1 MQIPHCIQQQTI
13 TKNFSAFQNCLRQVV
28 NQKSCT
34 NKAVLKTRVV
44 VRCLI
49 ALSLPFYPICSI
61 SLSVIHE
68 YLCNFLYLFYHFI
81 VQELSEEE
89 RETILMSE
97 DFRQF
102 FDHTSR
108 IVERALD
115 ETDIDIDYSKSAEG
129 EGSDQ

>member
-1 MQIPHCIQQQTI
+1 MVIFFQDLASTLFFPTTWINQLTQKLYCCLHKLIIVFPH
-13 TKNFSAFQNCLRQVV
+13 
-28 NQKSCT
+28 
-34 NKAVLKTRVV
+34 
-44 VRCLI
+44 
-49 ALSLPFYPICSI
+49 
-61 SLSVIHE
+61 
-68 YLCNFLYLFYHFI
+68 FL

-108 IVERALD
+108 VVERALD

-129 EGSDQ
+129 EGSDK